1 MTTIA
6 YRDGIMA
13 GDTLVADEEVRFPC
27 HERKVHRLSDGSL
40 VGLCGDLAQTQAF
53 LGWLRAG
60 MPGDCPPFDK
70 SDAVIARPG
79 RALIF
84 CEGGRF
90 STLAEVPY
98 VALGSGRLLALGCL
112 WHGGSAAEAVRAGI
126 AHDIASG
133 GKVHTVRLRR

>member
-1 MTTIA
+1 VTTIA

-27 HERKVHRLSDGSL
+27 HERKVHRLRDGSL
-40 VGLCGDLAQTQAF
+40 IGLCGDLAQTQAF
-53 LGWLRAG
+53 MGWLRRG
-60 MPGDCPPFDK
+60 MPGECPPFDK
-70 SDAVIARPG
+70 SDAMIVRPD
-79 RALIF
+79 RVLIF

-90 STLAEVPY
+90 STLSGVPY

-112 WHGGSAAEAVRAGI
+112 WHGGTAVEAVRAGI

>member
-6 YRDGIMA
+6 YRDGILA
-13 GDTLVADEEVRFPC
+13 GDTLIADEEVRFPG
-27 HERKVHRLSDGSL
+27 HARKVFRLRDGSL
-40 VGLCGDLAQTQAF
+40 LGLCGDLAQIQAF
-53 LGWLRAG
+53 MGWLRKG
-60 MPGDCPPFDK
+60 TPGECPPFDK
-70 SDAVIARPG
+70 SDAMIVRPD
-79 RALIF
+79 RVLIF

-90 STLAEVPY
+90 STLSGMPY

-112 WHGGSAAEAVRAGI
+112 WHGGTAVEAVRAGI

>member
-27 HERKVHRLSDGSL
+27 RERKVHRLRDGTL
-40 VGLCGDLAQTQAF
+40 IGLCGDLAQTQAF
-53 LGWLRAG
+53 MGWLRKG
-60 MPGDCPPFDK
+60 MPGECPPFDK
-70 SDAVIARPG
+70 SDAMIVRPD
-79 RALIF
+79 RVLIF

-90 STLAEVPY
+90 STLSGVPY
-98 VALGSGRLLALGCL
+98 VALGCL
-112 WHGGSAAEAVRAGI
+112 WHGGTAVEAVRAGI

-133 GKVHTVRLRR
+133 GKVHTVKLRC